1 MKTMKLVLEDS
12 RSSESLFLTVNKVL
26 EEREVVE
33 LVEPVRKFSRFSSEV
48 LTVGPRDQGMRS
60 CGEMAGSG
68 NG

>member
-33 LVEPVRKFSRFSSEV
+33 LVEPVWSLVGFLARF
-48 LTVGPRDQGMRS
+48 
-60 CGEMAGSG
+60 
-68 NG
+68 